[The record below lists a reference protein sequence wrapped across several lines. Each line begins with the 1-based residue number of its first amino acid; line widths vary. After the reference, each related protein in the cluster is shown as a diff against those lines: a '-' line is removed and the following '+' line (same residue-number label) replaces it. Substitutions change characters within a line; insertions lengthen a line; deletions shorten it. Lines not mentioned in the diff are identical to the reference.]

1 MTEQKNLFGEV
12 INPAE
17 ILADDVV
24 YDKQLSVEYE
34 NRFNQIIFKDF
45 TEADF
50 NIFFILCAVAKN
62 QRARIINISF
72 EQMREFVENDKNKKR
87 FYKNIVDFA
96 KKLNSL
102 KAQKSQIDE
111 EGYERFS
118 AYTFFE
124 RIIADEKTC
133 VLSIKVTESSLELI
147 NELTSHFTSFELR
160 EFCSLNN
167 KYTKNLYR
175 LLKQYQATGKY
186 VVKYARFKELMSIP
200 SSYETRDID
209 KQVLKPSILKLIET
223 SPYTNKPY
231 FENLAYKKIK
241 ENTKGEKGRGQSGAI
256 DRIEFSF
263 TPSLPK
269 TKKKA
274 NKSNILP
281 PPPATQIPEM
291 KLKYEEFVLSM

>member
-1 MTEQKNLFGEV
+1 MGEFGKSAHSPQHNLFGE
-12 INPAE
+12 
-17 ILADDVV
+17 
-24 YDKQLSVEYE
+24 
-34 NRFNQIIFKDF
+34 
-45 TEADF
+45 
-50 NIFFILCAVAKN
+50 
-62 QRARIINISF
+62 
-72 EQMREFVENDKNKKR
+72 
-87 FYKNIVDFA
+87 
-96 KKLNSL
+96 
-102 KAQKSQIDE
+102 
-111 EGYERFS
+111 
-118 AYTFFE
+118 
-124 RIIADEKTC
+124 
-133 VLSIKVTESSLELI
+133 LI
-147 NELTSHFTSFELR
+147 N
-160 EFCSLNN
+160 
-167 KYTKNLYR
+167 
-175 LLKQYQATGKY
+175 ATGKY

-281 PPPATQIPEM
+281 PPPPPAKQIPEM

>member
-1 MTEQKNLFGEV
+1 MGEFGKSAHSPQHNLFGE
-12 INPAE
+12 
-17 ILADDVV
+17 
-24 YDKQLSVEYE
+24 
-34 NRFNQIIFKDF
+34 
-45 TEADF
+45 
-50 NIFFILCAVAKN
+50 
-62 QRARIINISF
+62 
-72 EQMREFVENDKNKKR
+72 
-87 FYKNIVDFA
+87 
-96 KKLNSL
+96 
-102 KAQKSQIDE
+102 
-111 EGYERFS
+111 
-118 AYTFFE
+118 
-124 RIIADEKTC
+124 
-133 VLSIKVTESSLELI
+133 LI
-147 NELTSHFTSFELR
+147 N
-160 EFCSLNN
+160 
-167 KYTKNLYR
+167 
-175 LLKQYQATGKY
+175 ATGKY

-281 PPPATQIPEM
+281 PPAKQIPEM